1 MHVYVCIYI
10 YMYVYIYMYIHMYI
24 SCMCIYIYI
33 YVFIDAHNT
42 YMHVL
47 QRVHG
52 NTSIFEA
59 GSTNVLF
66 AKLLLYF
73 RRKFV
78 DSIVMKPV
86 SITLQV
92 ASDYYT
98 HNNNTTIMWV
108 RLKI

>member
-1 MHVYVCIYI
+1 M
-10 YMYVYIYMYIHMYI
+10 YMYVYI
-24 SCMCIYIYI
+24 CMCIYICIYICIYHVCVYI